1 MVEILALVIDIAL
14 GSLAYRIA
22 TGVRADLQ
30 QLTVRLKALEA
41 TVARHLTVT

>member
-14 GSLAYRIA
+14 GSLAYHIA

-30 QLTVRLKALEA
+30 LLTIRLKTLEA
-41 TVARHLTVT
+41 TVASLV